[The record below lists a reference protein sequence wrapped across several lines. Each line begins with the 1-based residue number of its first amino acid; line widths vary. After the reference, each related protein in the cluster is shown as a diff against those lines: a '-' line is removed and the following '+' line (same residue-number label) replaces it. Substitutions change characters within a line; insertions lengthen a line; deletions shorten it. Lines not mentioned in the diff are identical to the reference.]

1 MVPLTSLV
9 AGSLLSRHCSGIA
22 RLAVYGITV
31 LVTSVI
37 DGRGKRHELGGLG
50 GAELD
55 AVEAL
60 RVLLL
65 DKLGGVVAGAES
77 NQ

>member
-1 MVPLTSLV
+1 M
-9 AGSLLSRHCSGIA
+9 
-22 RLAVYGITV
+22 
-31 LVTSVI
+31 TSVI